1 MALNILLLRVGVVA
15 VELMWVVAVVLA
27 AIAQQADLY

>member
-1 MALNILLLRVGVVA
+1 LLLLAGVVA
-15 VELMWVVAVVLA
+15 VELMWAVAAVLA